1 MTAEHRKNVYSAFV
15 LPHEDALMTEPRGTE
30 ELQLVFTG
38 RLADEHRVP
47 VAVLTDALQGL
58 QRAIHLLA
66 MDHEG
71 VEVRRRDRLSRE
83 LERKYAL
90 LVSELKP
97 GSVVIT
103 AMIGDP
109 ASDLFAP
116 LDIVAVR
123 ERFGLV
129 SNAMARANAQELAG
143 LVPNRVR
150 RLRVVEAFRSII
162 PKKGSGVGLDVRS
175 TGGELIVST
184 ELLGQGLKDIMAVSQ
199 TEPALQTVT
208 GRLTRIDFDE
218 RKVTIVYPPTNR
230 ELECIYEEGIE
241 DLLLENPRELIQVTG
256 EVIVDEDNQP
266 KRIVDVNDIR
276 EVDLSPFYVAEVLL
290 DDYALRLREP
300 LVLTPELDESQQL
313 LCLVDPSLGLDVC
326 AFTRD
331 ELDEALAVEIDIL
344 WRNNARTEDDKL
356 TPAAIELKR
365 GLLARMEEVARAAG

>member
-1 MTAEHRKNVYSAFV
+1 
-15 LPHEDALMTEPRGTE
+15 MTEPPGAE

-71 VEVRRRDRLSRE
+71 VEVRRKDRLSRE

-90 LVSELKP
+90 LVSDLKP

-103 AMIGDP
+103 ATIGDP
-109 ASDLFAP
+109 TSDLFAP

-143 LVPNRVR
+143 LVPDRVR

-175 TGGELIVST
+175 AGGEIVLST

-208 GRLTRIDFDE
+208 GRLIRIDFDE

-276 EVDLSPFYVAEVLL
+276 EVDLSPFYLAEVQL

-300 LVLTPELDESQQL
+300 LALTPELDESQQL
-313 LCLVDPSLGLDVC
+313 MCLVYPSLGVDVC

-331 ELDEALAVEIDIL
+331 ELDEALVVELDVL
-344 WRNNARTEDDKL
+344 WRNYAKAEDDRL
-356 TPAAIELKR
+356 SPAARELKR
-365 GLLARMEEVARAAG
+365 GLVAQMEEVARAER